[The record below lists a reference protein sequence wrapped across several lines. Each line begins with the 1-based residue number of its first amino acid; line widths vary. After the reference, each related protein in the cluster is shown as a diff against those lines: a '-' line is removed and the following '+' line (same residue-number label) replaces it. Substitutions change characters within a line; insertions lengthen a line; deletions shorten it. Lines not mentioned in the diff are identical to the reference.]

1 MDNWVDAMIER
12 EALPKAAREDTI
24 AEFCAKWKIS
34 EATYYYQSSK
44 TENQKKIV
52 KKAVSIVK
60 KSLPEVLEKLREK
73 AEAGDTKAMEMFLN
87 YVAELSKNLDI
98 KSDGKS
104 LVVNIDKDI
113 AEKNYVI
120 NSHTKNSSKR

>member
-113 AEKNYVI
+113 AEKNNV
-120 NSHTKNSSKR
+120 KNEL